1 MEAEMLMSLEV
12 VTVPP
17 ELSLEAA
24 HRIMLD
30 RGLRHLPVVA
40 GQKLAGILSDR
51 DLLLSIGRGAEGAF
65 VYPKQSVGELMSLSP
80 ISAGPNASVGELA
93 KAMLEAKIDAIPILT
108 AQNVLV
114 GLVTSTDLMKVLALL
129 PKDPHPTIAYQIRRA
144 ADLQA
149 RA

>member
-1 MEAEMLMSLEV
+1 MEAEMLMSLEI

-51 DLLLSIGRGAEGAF
+51 DLLLSIGRGEDGAF
-65 VYPKQSVGELMSLSP
+65 VYPRQSVGELMSLSP
-80 ISAGPNASVGELA
+80 ISAGPSASVGELA
-93 KAMLEAKIDAIPILT
+93 KAMLDAKIDAIPILT
-108 AQNVLV
+108 SKDVLV

-129 PKDPHPTIAYQIRRA
+129 PKDPHPRIAYQLRRA

>member
-1 MEAEMLMSLEV
+1 MSLEI

-24 HRIMLD
+24 HRIMLE
-30 RGLRHLPVVA
+30 RSLRHLPVVS

-51 DLLLSIGRGAEGAF
+51 DLLLVIGRGRDGAF
-65 VYPKQSVGELMSLSP
+65 VYPKQTVGEVMSLSP
-80 ISAGPNASVGELA
+80 ISAGPSTSVAELA
-93 KAMLEAKIDAIPILT
+93 KAMLDAKIDAIPILT
-108 AQNVLV
+108 AQDVLI

-129 PKDPHPTIAYQIRRA
+129 PKYPQPTIAFQVRRA
-144 ADLQA
+144 ADLHA

>member
-1 MEAEMLMSLEV
+1 MEAEMLMSLEI

-40 GQKLAGILSDR
+40 GLKLAGILSDR
-51 DLLLSIGRGAEGAF
+51 DVLLSIGRGDDGAF
-65 VYPKQSVGELMSLSP
+65 VYPQQSVGELMSLAP
-80 ISAGPNASVGELA
+80 ISAGPSASVGELA
-93 KAMLEAKIDAIPILT
+93 KAMLDAKIDAIPILSSKD
-108 AQNVLV
+108 VLV

-129 PKDPHPTIAYQIRRA
+129 PREPHPTIAYEVRRA